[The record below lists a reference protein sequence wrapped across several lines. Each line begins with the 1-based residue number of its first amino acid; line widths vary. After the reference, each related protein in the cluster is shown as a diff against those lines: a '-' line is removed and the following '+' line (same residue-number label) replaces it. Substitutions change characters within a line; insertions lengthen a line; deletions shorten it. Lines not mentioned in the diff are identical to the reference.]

1 MALPKNVHQIASALN
16 RALGV
21 GYSVVKQL
29 PSSPDPGAS
38 YDRAKAWFSSPLS
51 DGVYLLR
58 VTLRHDLGVEV
69 EPDFER
75 TRTQMLAA
83 LDGERRS
90 LEHLLA
96 SEQVRTTRPA

>member
-1 MALPKNVHQIASALN
+1 MALPKHVHEIVSILN

-29 PSSPDPGAS
+29 PNSPDPDES
-38 YDRAKAWFSSPLS
+38 YSRAKAWFSGPMS

-69 EPDFER
+69 EPDFKR
-75 TRTQMLAA
+75 TCTRILAV
-83 LDGERRS
+83 LDGERRI
-90 LEHLLA
+90 LERLLS
-96 SEQVRTTRPA
+96 SEQARTTRPA